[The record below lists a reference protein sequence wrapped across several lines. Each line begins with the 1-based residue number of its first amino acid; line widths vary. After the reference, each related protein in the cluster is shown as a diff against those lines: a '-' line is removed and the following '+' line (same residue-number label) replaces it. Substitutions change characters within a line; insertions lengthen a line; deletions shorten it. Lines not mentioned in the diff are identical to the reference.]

1 MAAPGE
7 RTQRLVEA
15 GLVLSSEL
23 SLPAVLQHIV
33 ELAAE
38 ITGARYGALG
48 VLGPDGVITQFVT
61 TGVTA
66 EERAAI
72 GHIPVGGGI
81 LGVLIADAVPL
92 RLRDLA
98 EDPRSVG
105 FPPNHPPMRS
115 FLGAPVA
122 ARGQVFGNL
131 YLTEKQAAE
140 EFDADDQRALE
151 VLAAQAG
158 VAIENAHLYQEVDD
172 RARRLEA
179 VRAVT
184 GVILAGTKRGEL
196 LGLVVRQARELVG
209 ADLATLAVPA
219 GEARLVIEAADGLDA
234 DRLRGMAFPAEG
246 R

>member
-1 MAAPGE
+1 MAGATWAACSWAGSAGVTLRPMAAPGE

-23 SLPAVLQHIV
+23 SLPCATSPRIH
-33 ELAAE
+33 
-38 ITGARYGALG
+38 ARWGF
-48 VLGPDGVITQFVT
+48 PQ
-61 TGVTA
+61 
-66 EERAAI
+66 
-72 GHIPVGGGI
+72 PS
-81 LGVLIADAVPL
+81 ADAL
-92 RLRDLA
+92 L
-98 EDPRSVG
+98 PR
-105 FPPNHPPMRS
+105 R
-115 FLGAPVA
+115 PVA

-131 YLTEKQAAE
+131 YLTENQAAE

-184 GVILAGTKRGEL
+184 GAILAGTKRGEL

-219 GEARLVIEAADGLDA
+219 GEARLVIEAADGLDG